1 MSVAASISPA
11 RLHTASRVRL
21 RPMAADSTTPA
32 SALNVRNVAGR
43 PPVDGACS
51 RSMTS
56 PCAARADTRADT
68 AVRDSP
74 VS

>member
-1 MSVAASISPA
+1 M
-11 RLHTASRVRL
+11 
-21 RPMAADSTTPA
+21 PA

-51 RSMTS
+51 LSMTK
-56 PCAARADTRADT
+56 PRAVSAVTRADT